1 MIVMR
6 DIVKI
11 YKNGL
16 LELKA
21 LDQVSLTVSKGE
33 FVAITGTSGSGKS
46 TLMHI
51 MGCLDRPNAGEYFL
65 DGEDVLACPEQK
77 LAAVRNCK
85 IGFVFQKFNLL
96 PKLDAQ
102 TNVEIPLI
110 YRGEDRSVS
119 RERAARL
126 LEMVGLGDRLRHRP
140 NELSGGQQQRVA
152 IARALIG
159 DPPLILADEPTGNL
173 DSRSGAEIM
182 ELFKQL
188 NNQGRTLV
196 LITHDQDIARQANR
210 IIYLQDGRVIPASGG
225 TAAKRE
231 VS

>member
-1 MIVMR
+1 MLVMK

-21 LDQVSLTVSKGE
+21 LDQVSLTVAKGE
-33 FVAITGTSGSGKS
+33 FVAITGPSGSGKS

-65 DGEDVLACPEQK
+65 DGEDVLGYPEQK
-77 LAAVRNCK
+77 LAAVRNRK
-85 IGFVFQKFNLL
+85 IGFVFQNFNLL
-96 PKLDAQ
+96 PKLDAL

-110 YRGEDRSVS
+110 YRGEERKIS
-119 RERAARL
+119 RQRAARL
-126 LEMVGLGDRLRHRP
+126 LEMVGLGDKMRHRP
-140 NELSGGQQQRVA
+140 SELSGGQQQRVA
-152 IARALIG
+152 IARALVG

-188 NNQGRTLV
+188 NSQGRTLV
-196 LITHDQDIARQANR
+196 LITHDPNVARQANR
-210 IIYLQDGRVIPASGG
+210 IIYLQDGRVIPAPGG
-225 TAAKRE
+225 VAASE

>member
-1 MIVMR
+1 MLVMK
-6 DIVKI
+6 DIIKI

-21 LDQVSLTVSKGE
+21 LDRVSLTVSEGE

-51 MGCLDRPNAGEYFL
+51 VGCLDRPNSGEYFL
-65 DGEDVLACPEQK
+65 DGEDIFGHPDER
-77 LAAVRNCK
+77 LAALRNLK

-96 PKLDAQ
+96 PKLDAL

-110 YRGEDRSVS
+110 YRGEERNIS
-119 RERAARL
+119 RQRAAQLMER
-126 LEMVGLGDRLRHRP
+126 VGLGDRLHHRP

-152 IARALIG
+152 IARALVG

-188 NNQGRTLV
+188 NNQGSTLM
-196 LITHDQDIARQANR
+196 LITHDPDVARQADR
-210 IIYLQDGRVIPASGG
+210 VIYLQDGRVIPSSGDI
-225 TAAKRE
+225 AAKRE